1 MILFPN
7 AKINLGLNITR
18 KREDGYHDLETVF
31 YPLQIRDAIEVIEVN
46 NAGNETEPFRFSHSG
61 NEIQGTSENN
71 LCYKAWHLLKRDF
84 PGIPPIAFHLHK
96 AIPMGAGMGGG
107 SADASFTLM
116 LLNKKFNL
124 GINEAQLIDYALA
137 LGSDCPFF
145 ILNKP
150 VLAKG
155 RGEIMESLHL
165 SLKGYYICIV
175 FPHIHISTP
184 WAFKQIKPAVP
195 DMHLDEIITQPLHT
209 WKALMKND
217 FESAVFT
224 AYPEIGSIKKQ
235 LYDAGAQYASL
246 SGSGS
251 TVFGIFEKE
260 DFPLGGFPEHYFVKK
275 IALA

>member
-31 YPLQIRDAIEVIEVN
+31 YPLLLRDAIEVIEN
-46 NAGNETEPFRFSHSG
+46 KSEKTQQGPFVFSQTG
-61 NEIQGTSENN
+61 NEIHGSLENN
-71 LCYKAWHLLKRDF
+71 LCYKAWKILKRDF
-84 PGIPPIAFHLHK
+84 PSIPPIAFHLHK

-116 LLNKKFNL
+116 LLNKQFNL
-124 GINEAQLIDYALA
+124 GIPQVKLVEYALQ

-145 ILNKP
+145 IVNKP

-155 RGEIMESLHL
+155 RGEQMESLDI
-165 SLKGYYICIV
+165 SLTGYYIAIV

-184 WAFKQIKPAVP
+184 WAFKQVRPSVP
-195 DMHLDEIITQPLHT
+195 DMHLDDIIRQPIPS
-209 WKALMKND
+209 WRELMRND
-217 FESAVFT
+217 FEPAVFA
-224 AYPEIGSIKKQ
+224 AYPAIGHIKSQ
-235 LYDAGAQYASL
+235 LYDAGALYASL

-251 TVFGIFEKE
+251 TVFGIFDKR
-260 DFPLGGFPEHYFVKK
+260 DFHLPGLPEHYFVKV
-275 IALA
+275 IALT

>member
-31 YPLQIRDAIEVIEVN
+31 YPVQIRDAIEVITINPADKYAV
-46 NAGNETEPFRFSHSG
+46 PFRFSHSG
-61 NEIQGTSENN
+61 NEIHGSSDNN
-71 LCYKAWHLLKRDF
+71 LCYKAWQLLKRDF
-84 PGIPPIAFHLHK
+84 PVIPPLAFHLHK

-124 GINEAQLIDYALA
+124 GINESQLIEYALQ

-155 RGEIMESLHL
+155 RGEIMEGLNL

-195 DMHLDEIITQPLHT
+195 QQHLDVIVKQPLHS
-209 WKALMKND
+209 WKTLMTND
-217 FESAVFT
+217 FESAVFK
-224 AYPEIGSIKKQ
+224 AYPEIDRIKSQ
-235 LYDAGAQYASL
+235 LYDSGALYASL

-251 TVFGIFEKE
+251 TVFGIFEHE
-260 DFPLGGFPEHYFVKK
+260 NFELGDFPEHYYIKT
-275 IALA
+275 IPLT